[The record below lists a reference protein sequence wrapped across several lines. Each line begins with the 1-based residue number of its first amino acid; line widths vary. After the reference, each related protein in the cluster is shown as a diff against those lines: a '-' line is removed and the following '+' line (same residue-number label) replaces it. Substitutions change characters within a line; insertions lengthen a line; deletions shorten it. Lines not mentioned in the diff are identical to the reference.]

1 MATPSTSPLQF
12 SPTRNRVL
20 LHPSRRSDPPAARRG
35 ASALTRGAQPHRLGR
50 ARAARMDYDY
60 RGRPGSGSYGGGGG
74 GGGSSSL
81 YPRVGQPSHGVA
93 NAPPPQPPR
102 AAPYHHHGP
111 PTVSAAPHPVP
122 ASSSTSMGIQVV
134 IKPAYRITPPPQ
146 LPPQLTEIPRS
157 TFNFDFEYERKILAE
172 AEKENPNWSKESAI
186 TTTTAAKRPK
196 THNSPYFCGYSR
208 GSNSGQVKEFVKSYN
223 ALHEMGFTSSNVPEL
238 LAIHDNDPDKRM
250 SFASLDSNNEH
261 EQEQTPQSISISI
274 SPP

>member
-1 MATPSTSPLQF
+1 
-12 SPTRNRVL
+12 
-20 LHPSRRSDPPAARRG
+20 
-35 ASALTRGAQPHRLGR
+35 
-50 ARAARMDYDY
+50 MDYDY
-60 RGRPGSGSYGGGGG
+60 RGRPGSGSYGGGVGG

-93 NAPPPQPPR
+93 NAPPPEPPR

-172 AEKENPNWSKESAI
+172 AEKENPNWSKFVIESQPPPPPQPPRGPKL
-186 TTTTAAKRPK
+186 TTPTTSVATPGDPVVDKYISMGLGREAVSFAVLNYGDNPAK
-196 THNSPYFCGYSR
+196 
-208 GSNSGQVKEFVKSYN
+208 VKEFVKSYN

-238 LAIHDNDPDKRM
+238 LAIHDNDPDKVIQHLIGT
-250 SFASLDSNNEH
+250 S
-261 EQEQTPQSISISI
+261 
-274 SPP
+274 

>member
-20 LHPSRRSDPPAARRG
+20 LHPSRRSDPPAARRVSSHPRS
-35 ASALTRGAQPHRLGR
+35 SAPPARAR

-60 RGRPGSGSYGGGGG
+60 RGRPGSGSYGGGVGG

-122 ASSSTSMGIQVV
+122 APSSTSMGIQVV

-172 AEKENPNWSKESAI
+172 AEKENPNWSKFVIESQPPPPPQPPRGPKL
-186 TTTTAAKRPK
+186 TTPTTSVATPGDPVVDKYISMGLGREAV
-196 THNSPYFCGYSR
+196 SFA
-208 GSNSGQVKEFVKSYN
+208 VKEFVKSYN

-238 LAIHDNDPDKRM
+238 LAIHDNDPDKVIQHLIGT
-250 SFASLDSNNEH
+250 S
-261 EQEQTPQSISISI
+261 
-274 SPP
+274 